1 MARFDTI
8 NQKGWGGARIEKT
21 ILRLMK
27 RSNEKTRVLAQRVLD
42 EAEQYLKDKS
52 ADSKSAQTVEVS
64 KEGAVNVPNRPAQSS
79 EPVSALKRPRESTAP
94 VVVVPKKSS
103 SIASSRLGSAVA
115 AKTTG
120 TLGKATISTKA
131 DGKTSSTS
139 TAVTTTAPKVK
150 VNHVA
155 AKPSVFASL
164 QSASKKPG
172 TSLAA
177 LKAAQQSD
185 GKGR

>member
-8 NQKGWGGARIEKT
+8 NQKGWEGARVEKT

-27 RSNEKTRVLAQRVLD
+27 RSNEKTRILAQRVLD

-64 KEGAVNVPNRPAQSS
+64 KEGAVNIPNRPAQPSGPMS
-79 EPVSALKRPRESTAP
+79 TLKRPRDSTTP
-94 VVVVPKKSS
+94 TVIVPKKANSV
-103 SIASSRLGSAVA
+103 ASSRLGSATT
-115 AKTTG
+115 AKPPG
-120 TLGKATISTKA
+120 TIGKATLSTKA
-131 DGKTSSTS
+131 DGRTSSTS
-139 TAVTTTAPKVK
+139 TTASTTAPRVK